1 MYPPILNIIPH
12 KRRILNGIENFHPL
26 PYYDIV
32 AVRKTNRKTSRGDKP
47 RWFHAAIIF
56 WLVFIIVIAGIFLA
70 KRDVIENNFRL
81 FMNRLSSQQNKEE
94 APPVETDAGDAV
106 DETADEQKPILT
118 VNEPAQ
124 PPLDSKPENQK
135 LEVKTQPAVP
145 EKPAVKQPDPPKQE
159 PQKPAQK
166 PVETR
171 DRNVYFSQVDN
182 DSKIISSRVSRKI
195 AVSDTPLHD
204 SINALLAG
212 PTAEERNRGIA
223 SLIPPKTRLLTAI
236 VRGTTAYVSFSEDF
250 IFNTYGVEG
259 FIAQIRE
266 VVWTATE
273 FPTVDDVQ
281 ILIEG
286 RRVDYLGEGVW
297 IGSPINRQT
306 Y

>member
-1 MYPPILNIIPH
+1 
-12 KRRILNGIENFHPL
+12 
-26 PYYDIV
+26 
-32 AVRKTNRKTSRGDKP
+32 VRKTKKNTARDGKP
-47 RWFHAAIIF
+47 RWFQAAIIF

-70 KRDVIENNFRL
+70 KRDAIENNFRL
-81 FMNRLSSQQNKEE
+81 FMNRLSAHPEQEE
-94 APPVETDAGDAV
+94 VPQAGTDKGETNE
-106 DETADEQKPILT
+106 ETANEQKPVSLIT
-118 VNEPAQ
+118 EPAQ
-124 PPLDSKPENQK
+124 PPLDSKSEPQK
-135 LEVKTQPAVP
+135 SEDKTQPPVS
-145 EKPAVKQPDPPKQE
+145 EKPAAKQPEPQKQE
-159 PQKPAQK
+159 PQKPVQK

-171 DRNVYFSQVDN
+171 DRNVYFTQVDN

-204 SINALLAG
+204 SINVLLAG

-266 VVWTATE
+266 IVWTATE

-297 IGSPINRQT
+297 IGSPINRQS